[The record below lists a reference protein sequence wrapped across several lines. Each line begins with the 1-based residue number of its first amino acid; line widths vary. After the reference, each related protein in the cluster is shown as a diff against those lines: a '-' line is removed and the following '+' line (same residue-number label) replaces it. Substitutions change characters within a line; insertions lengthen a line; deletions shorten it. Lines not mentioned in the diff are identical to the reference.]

1 MPESFR
7 KHRNASSVEFLE
19 TMLIIR
25 ILNFCSS
32 LHRLHK
38 CYKLHYL
45 TGKHGI
51 LFWTL
56 FLRDR
61 ELSWAATTMSVG
73 IISIQSRVLQN
84 NILTE
89 FFRRTSRWHRALQR
103 IYYLWHNA
111 NVHNIFVLNLKRY
124 LEQKGPTSS
133 FLTILDVNQ
142 TCNNNNKANLAS

>member
-1 MPESFR
+1 MPESFF

-56 FLRDR
+56 FLRER

-73 IISIQSRVLQN
+73 INSIQSRVLQN

-89 FFRRTSRWHRALQR
+89 FFLGEHHVGTEPSSGYIIYGITRTFT
-103 IYYLWHNA
+103 
-111 NVHNIFVLNLKRY
+111 IFL
-124 LEQKGPTSS
+124 
-133 FLTILDVNQ
+133 
-142 TCNNNNKANLAS
+142 C